1 MRVSKRNKKETWL
14 NLTSED
20 EIIKGDLNMKHVD
33 TKIYKAKL
41 SARIVHDVAKRTI
54 NRII

>member
-33 TKIYKAKL
+33 TKIYIKQNSQL
-41 SARIVHDVAKRTI
+41 E
-54 NRII
+54 